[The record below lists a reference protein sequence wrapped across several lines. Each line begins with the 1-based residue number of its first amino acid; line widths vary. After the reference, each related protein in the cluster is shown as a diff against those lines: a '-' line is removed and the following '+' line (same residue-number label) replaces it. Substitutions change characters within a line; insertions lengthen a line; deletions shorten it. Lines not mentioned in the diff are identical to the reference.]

1 MKLDM
6 LKMACPIWLEDQFD
20 WCLKWFFWT
29 NFYNQNNNNNNNIII
44 IIIIIIFFLVF
55 VWTLPYH
62 FEGLKV

>member
-1 MKLDM
+1 M

-44 IIIIIIFFLVF
+44 IIIILSFGFCLNTTLSFWRPQGLVQ
-55 VWTLPYH
+55 
-62 FEGLKV
+62 